1 MNQVTI
7 YHNPRC
13 SKSRASL
20 ELLQHKNVNLE
31 IVLYQQS
38 PPTSQQLESIL
49 NKLNMNPRDIMRKN
63 ESDYK
68 SNNMEN
74 PALTRAELID
84 YMVQFPAIMQRPI
97 VLANNQAAIGRP
109 PENVLAIL

>member
-1 MNQVTI
+1 MNQVII

-20 ELLQHKNVNLE
+20 ELLQHKNVDLE

-38 PPTSQQLESIL
+38 PPSSQELESIL

-63 ESDYK
+63 EISYK
-68 SNNMEN
+68 SNNMQN
-74 PALTRAELID
+74 PALTRAELVD
-84 YMVQFPAIMQRPI
+84 FMVQFPEIMQRPI

-109 PENVLAIL
+109 PENILNIL